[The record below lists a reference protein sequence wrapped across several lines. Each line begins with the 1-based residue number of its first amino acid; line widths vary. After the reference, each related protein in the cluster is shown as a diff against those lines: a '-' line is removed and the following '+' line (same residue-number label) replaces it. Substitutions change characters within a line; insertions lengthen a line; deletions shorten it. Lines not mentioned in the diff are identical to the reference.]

1 MSRAV
6 FLGFLSLL
14 LLLAGL
20 AGLRGGLIA
29 LSMPLLLY
37 LFYGLWRTPERLD
50 LEVRRELSVERV
62 APQTPVKITVTVI
75 NRGPALDELAL
86 QDTVAPELSVTDGSN
101 HHLIALGRNQTFGFA
116 YTVRGPRGGF
126 PFETVR
132 CEGGDA
138 LGLVRLRR
146 DLRVFGQLFV
156 LPNISRIR
164 QVPIRPRRTRVYA
177 GLIPARVG
185 GPGVEFFGVRDYE
198 PGDSPRR
205 INWRVS
211 ARHTEDLYSNEFQ
224 QERVADVG
232 IVLDGRER
240 SNLFAGGRSLFE
252 HSVLAAGALADVFL
266 GQGNRVGLLIYSRYV
281 QWTLPGYG
289 KLQRERILQALS
301 AAAPGA
307 SQIFE
312 GLQYLPTRVFPSE
325 SQIVLVSPL
334 LEDDYSTLIQ
344 LRARG
349 YQVLLVIPDPI
360 AFEQAYLSDGKSR
373 YPKPDV
379 DLATRVV
386 RMERQLMLA
395 RLQRAGLQVVEW
407 NVAQPFDQA
416 MRRAAAVRRL
426 GMYRP

>member
-6 FLGFLSLL
+6 LLGFLTVLL
-14 LLLAGL
+14 LLSGL
-20 AGLRGGLIA
+20 ASLNGALLA

-37 LFYGLWRTPERLD
+37 LLYGLWFTPDRIDLD
-50 LEVRRELSVERV
+50 VRRELGLERV
-62 APQTPVKITVTVI
+62 APQTPVKITVTII
-75 NRGPALDELAL
+75 NRGAGLDELAV
-86 QDTVAPELSVTDGSN
+86 QDVVAPELSVVDGSN
-101 HHLIALGRNQTFGFA
+101 HHFVSLARNGTFAFQ

-126 PFETVR
+126 PFENVHV
-132 CEGGDA
+132 EGGDA
-138 LGLVRLRR
+138 LGLIRLRQVF
-146 DLRVFGQLFV
+146 RVFGQLFV

-164 QVPIRPRRTRVYA
+164 HVPIRPRRTRVYA

-185 GPGVEFFGVRDYE
+185 GAGVEFFGVRDYE
-198 PGDSPRR
+198 QGDSPRR

-252 HSVLAAGALADVFL
+252 YSVLAAGGLADAFL
-266 GQGNRVGLLIYSRYV
+266 AQGNRVGLLIYSRYL

-301 AAAPGA
+301 GAAPGA
-307 SQIFE
+307 SQIFD

-334 LEDDYSTLIQ
+334 VEDDYSTLIQ

-349 YQVLLVIPDPI
+349 YQVLVVIPDPI
-360 AFEQAYLSDGKSR
+360 SFEQSYLSSDGSR
-373 YPKPDV
+373 HPQADV
-379 DLATRVV
+379 ELAARVV
-386 RMERQLMLA
+386 RMERRLMLA
-395 RLQRAGLQVVEW
+395 RLQRAGLQVAEW

-416 MRRAAAVRRL
+416 MRRAAAYRRL
-426 GMYRP
+426 GGHRP